1 MSEVTEERKRIFD
14 YKGIFLEDVKEVLQK
29 RGEKPLLLERI
40 RFAMDFLRS
49 WALAMADN
57 WEILEEVSP
66 GTGEKAIETPD
77 TFSNL
82 VDLLEDILADGET
95 PENISQVIEVLYT
108 LSKRIKIFSPGGVK
122 LPDGTTSSPTT
133 YSVRFNFFG
142 GEGETIID
150 FFKEVDTTQ
159 DVRDPLIDLENI
171 RNSPKSDIVKASK
184 DLWRSQIERK
194 GDVLEYIKDEKIRR
208 NILKKAKE
216 GKYIAGTLVGLAG
229 GERYFKVF
237 CLALAQTLNEQSKY
251 YKTEEDLSGVPQE
264 LLSQYAGEGAIVDN
278 IKAPLKSLKGKKGE
292 VSSRP
297 YPIIFLSWEDLAK
310 KMSATGKLSGG
321 KDIKQVRDYVL
332 GGMRKEKD
340 KKTGKEKKVYVPGL
354 LGREYFIEGTN
365 GIIGVPLMTKILS
378 LYPKDSPDK
387 EVGIAVQL
395 SPLFSYDKVIG
406 YTGIR
411 SDTIQLL
418 GGGKQRE
425 LTINLFMFLAY
436 YRGVTP
442 QKGRKRGE
450 FIQKRK
456 DLLDHISQGLSSY
469 NKRPGLLET
478 HFHEAI
484 QKCIDCKILLPGR
497 KGKEL
502 RGYREEINP
511 GGERLSI
518 FVYNPDYLKGEE
530 INLFSGIEDQ

>member
-1 MSEVTEERKRIFD
+1 MSEVTEERKRIFN
-14 YKGIFLEDVKEVLQK
+14 YKGVFLEDVKEILQE
-29 RGEKPLLLERI
+29 RGGETLLQEKI
-40 RFAMDFLRS
+40 QVAIDFLQG
-49 WALAMADN
+49 WTTALEAH
-57 WEILEEVSP
+57 WKSREKESPEIA
-66 GTGEKAIETPD
+66 EKAKDAPGLVEGIKDYIED
-77 TFSNL
+77 T
-82 VDLLEDILADGET
+82 LADGKT
-95 PENISQVIEVLYT
+95 PENFSKVIEFLDR
-108 LSKRIKIFSPGGVK
+108 LLKNIKLDVPGGES
-122 LPDGTTSSPTT
+122 LPDGSIAPPTS
-133 YSVRFNFFG
+133 YSLRFNLS
-142 GEGETIID
+142 GERAVDII
-150 FFKEVDTTQ
+150 KEGDTTQ
-159 DVRDPLIDLENI
+159 EVRDPLIDLENI

-184 DLWRSQIERK
+184 DLWRSQIEQK